1 MSSGRRDFLFVRELI
16 AAPLPQLTVLLGVC
30 WTFLEI
36 FLRQFDCCWD
46 WLGI

>member
-1 MSSGRRDFLFVRELI
+1 LRSWQAG
-16 AAPLPQLTVLLGVC
+16 AQLAVLLGVC